1 MCYHASMKPS
11 EKTIKKL
18 TNFFKNLYKNEE
30 ASSGEVE
37 VFLNDYLDYIFQLH
51 GLDLSKY
58 DITISKVKIDERYQ
72 GRETT
77 YKSKC
82 NSEDRKYERRKV
94 LNRKPYVSDG
104 SDNYFDAIMVPS
116 KTIENKYTIYVNENS
131 CRMKS
136 DDDLEFLINLFQ
148 VFGHEVHH
156 IIQYIRYK
164 KDVVLDDDYLRNKE
178 AYKAVATNLMDKT
191 KARQLIR
198 LINRHID
205 MYNYLSK
212 IETKADQKGYDYLDI
227 LFNDIID
234 RIPKLSNNEQS
245 FYETDSKYYKT
256 EQGKAIR
263 ENDAFLTHIY
273 SYKDINEDLYKSRSD
288 QYERIIRKNEGLDED
303 LMDFDVDPFDFVFP
317 SLKN

>member
-1 MCYHASMKPS
+1 MKPS

-37 VFLNDYLDYIFQLH
+37 VFLNDYLDYIFQLN

-58 DITISKVKIDERYQ
+58 DITISKVRIDEIYP
-72 GRETT
+72 GREATHKT
-77 YKSKC
+77 KC
-82 NSEDRKYERRKV
+82 NSEDRQKERRKV
-94 LNRKPYVSDG
+94 FDRKPYVSDG
-104 SDNYFDAIMVPS
+104 SDDYFEALMVPS
-116 KTIENKYTIYVNENS
+116 KTVENKYTIYVNENL

-136 DDDLEFLINLFQ
+136 DDDLEFLINLFL

-164 KDVVLDDDYLRNKE
+164 KDIVLDDDYLRNKE

-256 EQGKAIR
+256 EQGKTIR

-273 SYKDINEDLYKSRSD
+273 SYKDINEDLYKSRLD
-288 QYERIIRKNEGLDED
+288 QYERIIRKNEGLDEQ